1 MEIAYARGREWSV
14 FMEVAKWTVIDAVVV
29 VKRKILY
36 VSFGEGGLWV
46 KMVTGKSVAPE
57 RVRP

>member
-1 MEIAYARGREWSV
+1 MEIAYARWREWSV

-36 VSFGEGGLWV
+36 VSFGEEEGLW
-46 KMVTGKSVAPE
+46 G
-57 RVRP
+57 

>member
-29 VKRKILY
+29 VKGRYCTLALEKEG
-36 VSFGEGGLWV
+36 FGLRW
-46 KMVTGKSVAPE
+46 
-57 RVRP
+57 